1 MNVKL
6 VLIKGCPKIGDED
19 LKLLAKFIKYAIE
32 SLQLDDNTPITI
44 RMLGANPNEQI
55 TTGAYDTGNKAVSVI
70 VAGRHLVDYCR
81 TIAHELVHMK
91 QDTNGELDTP
101 QPQIGG
107 KIEDE
112 ANYMAGRFVKHFI
125 KNILAAEDKSRLGL
139 GTYGPQ
145 NEIRKIIR
153 EAINEVLE
161 ENNKFN

>member
-1 MNVKL
+1 MSVKL
-6 VLIKGCPKIGDED
+6 VLIKGCPKILDED
-19 LKLLAKFIKYAIE
+19 LKLVAKFVKYAIQ
-32 SLQLDDNTPITI
+32 SLQLDSVDITI
-44 RMLGANPNEQI
+44 RMLGANPNERI

-91 QDTNGELDTP
+91 QDTNGELNVP
-101 QPQIGG
+101 HPEIGG

-125 KNILAAEDKSRLGL
+125 KNILTPEEKARLGL
-139 GTYGPQ
+139 GSYGSQ